1 MEYIIKNGFVY
12 DPLNKID
19 GEKMDISVKDGKI
32 VDTVSADAKQ
42 IDASGKIVMPG
53 GVDPH
58 THIAGAKV
66 NVGRMFRPE
75 DSKRDAESG
84 QSGARRAGSGF
95 SVPSTF
101 MTGYRYAE
109 MGYTTAIEAAMPP
122 LLARHTHEE
131 FHDTPIIDHAAL
143 PLLGNNWFIMQYLKD
158 GDLDKAAAYT
168 SWLLK
173 ATKGYGIK
181 IVNPCGTEA
190 WGWGGNVHGINDP
203 APFFDITGGEVIK
216 GLAEVNEKL
225 GLPHSIH
232 LHCNDLGHP
241 GNYET
246 TLDSFDIPKNIKA
259 RPVTGNRDN
268 VVYATHVQFHSYGG
282 TNWRDFVSEAGTV
295 ADYVNKNGHIVID
308 VGQVTL
314 DETTTM
320 TADGPMEYDL
330 HTLNGLKWANCDVE
344 LETGSGV
351 VPFIYSGKAP
361 VPSVQWAIGLELF
374 LLVNDPSK
382 LCLTTDSPNAGPF
395 TRYPRVI
402 SWLMSNKNR
411 EDMIENKV
419 HKWAQKKSSI
429 ATIDREYSFYEI
441 AQISRS
447 TPATVLG
454 LSDTKGH
461 LGVGADAD
469 IAIYDFNIDNQDP
482 SVEYNAVETSLQNA
496 SYVFK
501 DGQIV
506 VQNGTVV
513 NPKLHGRTYW
523 ADSVY
528 NEGIEQQ
535 VVSEVEQMFKQYY
548 SVNFANYPVQ
558 DEYLLKSTPV
568 KGVMNSGSG
577 ISSTGAQEA
586 GK

>member
-1 MEYIIKNGFVY
+1 MEYIIKNGNVY
-12 DPLNKID
+12 DPLNKVD
-19 GEKMDISVKDGKI
+19 GEKMDISINNGKI
-32 VDTVSADAKQ
+32 VDSVSADAKE
-42 IDASGKIVMPG
+42 IDASGKIIMPG

-75 DSKRDAESG
+75 DSKKDTEAG
-84 QSGARRAGSGF
+84 QPGFKRAGSGF
-95 SVPSTF
+95 SIPSTF
-101 MTGYRYAE
+101 MTGYRYSQ
-109 MGYTTAIEAAMPP
+109 MGYTTAMEAAMPP

-131 FHDTPIIDHAAL
+131 FHDTPIIDHAAY
-143 PLLGNNWFIMQYLKD
+143 PLFGNNWFIMEYLKD
-158 GDLDKAAAYT
+158 GDLEKAATYA
-168 SWLLK
+168 SWLLR
-173 ATKGYGIK
+173 ATKGYAIK
-181 IVNPCGTEA
+181 IVNPGGTEA
-190 WGWGGNVHGINDP
+190 WGWGGNVHGIDDP
-203 APFFDITGGEVIK
+203 TPYFGVTGGEIIK
-216 GLAEVNEKL
+216 GLAEVNEML

-246 TLDSFDIPKNIKA
+246 TLASFDIPKGIKA
-259 RPVTGNRDN
+259 NPTTGKRDT

-282 TNWRDFVSEAGTV
+282 TNWRDFVSEAPAV
-295 ADYVNKNGHIVID
+295 ADYVNKNDHIVID

-344 LETGSGV
+344 LETGSGI

-382 LCLTTDSPNAGPF
+382 ICLTTDSPNAGPF

-411 EDMIENKV
+411 EDMLENKV
-419 HKWAQKKSSI
+419 HKWAEKKSGI
-429 ATIDREYSFYEI
+429 ATLDREYSFYEI

-454 LSDTKGH
+454 LSETKGQI
-461 LGVGADAD
+461 GVGADAD
-469 IAIYDFNIDNQDP
+469 IAIYDFNIDTQDP
-482 SVEYNAVETSLQNA
+482 SAEYAAVESALKDSA
-496 SYVFK
+496 YVFK

-506 VQNGTVV
+506 VQDGNIV
-513 NPKLHGRTYW
+513 NPKHHGRTFW
-523 ADSVY
+523 IDSVY
-528 NEGIEQQ
+528 NAELENQ
-535 VVSEVEQMFKQYY
+535 VIDEVEKMFKQYY
-548 SVNFANYPVQ
+548 SVNFENYPVQ
-558 DEYLLKSTPV
+558 DEYIPKSAPIKGVV
-568 KGVMNSGSG
+568 KG
-577 ISSTGAQEA
+577 A

>member
-1 MEYIIKNGFVY
+1 MEYIIKNGNVY
-12 DPLNKID
+12 DPLNNIN
-19 GEKMDISVKDGKI
+19 GEKMDISIKDDKI
-32 VDTVSADAKQ
+32 VDSVSSDAKE

-53 GVDPH
+53 GIDPH

-75 DSKRDAESG
+75 DSKRDVEAINPG
-84 QSGARRAGSGF
+84 TTRGGSGF
-95 SVPSTF
+95 SIPSTF
-101 MTGYRYAE
+101 MTGYRYAQ
-109 MGYTTAIEAAMPP
+109 MGYTTAMEAAMPP

-131 FHDTPIIDHAAL
+131 FHDTPILDHGAY
-143 PLLGNNWFIMQYLKD
+143 PLFGNNWFVMDYLKNQD
-158 GDLDKAAAYT
+158 VDKCAAYV

-173 ATKGYGIK
+173 ATKGYTIK
-181 IVNPCGTEA
+181 IVNPGGTEA
-190 WGWGGNVHGINDP
+190 WAWGGNVHGMNDP
-203 APFFDITGGEVIK
+203 TPYFDITGAEIIK
-216 GLAEVNEKL
+216 GLAEVNEML

-246 TLDSFDIPKNIKA
+246 TLDSFDVPKKIKA
-259 RPVTGNRDN
+259 SPVTGNRDT
-268 VVYATHVQFHSYGG
+268 VLYATHAQFHSYGG
-282 TNWRDFVSEAGTV
+282 TNWRDFVSKADAV
-295 ADYVNKNGHIVID
+295 ADYVNKNDHIVID

-344 LETGSGV
+344 LETGSGI

-382 LCLTTDSPNAGPF
+382 ICLTTDSPNAGPF

-402 SWLMSNKNR
+402 SWLMSNRSR

-461 LGVGADAD
+461 IGVGADAD
-469 IAIYDFNIDNQDP
+469 LAIYDFNVDNQDP
-482 SVEYNAVETSLQNA
+482 SAEYDAVEAALQSA

-506 VQNGTVV
+506 VQNGNIV
-513 NPKLHGRTYW
+513 NSNIHGRTYW
-523 ADSVY
+523 VDSMY
-528 NEGIEQQ
+528 NEELEKQ
-535 VVSEVEQMFKQYY
+535 VVNEVEQTFKQFY

-558 DEYLLKSTPV
+558 DEYLPRSTPI
-568 KGVMNSGSG
+568 KGVM
-577 ISSTGAQEA
+577 
-586 GK
+586 K